1 MTWSYCFHRR
11 YNMSRQKNCILIN
24 EHALNREPGARF
36 SKVPIINRPVKL
48 LLFTCKV
55 EVSIVLHL
63 TWQNYQLMKQHRV
76 VASWF
81 ENLISGP
88 KRYRGFRETG
98 PCPFNYRSFSN
109 DVTAAIFVY
118 KTMNRRPC
126 LCTKKILWELNSF
139 HMLKLS
145 FLQSNRP
152 LPSS

>member
-11 YNMSRQKNCILIN
+11 YSMSRQKNCILIN

-36 SKVPIINRPVKL
+36 SIINGPVKL

-109 DVTAAIFVY
+109 DVGHICVQNNESAVIFVY

-126 LCTKKILWELNSF
+126 LCTKKIMWELNYF
-139 HMLKLS
+139 TC
-145 FLQSNRP
+145 
-152 LPSS
+152 